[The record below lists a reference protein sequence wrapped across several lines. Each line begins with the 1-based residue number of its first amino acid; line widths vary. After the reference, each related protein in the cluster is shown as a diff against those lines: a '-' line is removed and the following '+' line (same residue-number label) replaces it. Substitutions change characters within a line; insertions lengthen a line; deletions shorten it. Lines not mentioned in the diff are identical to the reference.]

1 MRRRCW
7 GYSSA
12 TSTTRRSVTTRVHT
26 IPNRGKPRG
35 CVTPWS
41 FGKPLSP
48 LTACG
53 PSAQVVPH
61 ITKLGDLRELASATD
76 NESFML
82 SYQVVLRA
90 NPAVTPQVVDRLLAS
105 REDIS
110 RSDRA
115 GAVKTCQ
122 EVYEGMLLNAR

>member
-1 MRRRCW
+1 M
-7 GYSSA
+7 
-12 TSTTRRSVTTRVHT
+12 
-26 IPNRGKPRG
+26 
-35 CVTPWS
+35 
-41 FGKPLSP
+41 
-48 LTACG
+48 ACG

-82 SYQVVLRA
+82 SYQVVVRA

-110 RSDRA
+110 RSDRTD
-115 GAVKTCQ
+115 AVKTCQ